1 MHDPMD
7 RDSSLD
13 DLAKPVKSVEEKW
26 KLLPY
31 FLLMRQHIH
40 SFNHFTN
47 DDYQVKTTSPPRKGS
62 VQYMQTA

>member
-26 KLLPY
+26 KLL
-31 FLLMRQHIH
+31 HID

-47 DDYQVKTTSPPRKGS
+47 DDDRSCIQRSELQV
-62 VQYMQTA
+62 